1 MEQKADKDSR
11 VNAEKPPV
19 GIRAGN
25 GRYVFDMANLND
37 VPAGPA
43 YSTTHGSLVAGE
55 RAMCGLMRIPR
66 GTGAHPHSHP
76 NEQWTYVL
84 EGELLVDIDGVK
96 ARVTPGFLVYMPANV
111 VHSATA
117 SPEADVVFLTFKDTS
132 YGLWGI
138 PAQNNAKGGRSTT
151 ASGTP
156 ADEKK

>member
-1 MEQKADKDSR
+1 
-11 VNAEKPPV
+11 
-19 GIRAGN
+19 
-25 GRYVFDMANLND
+25 MANIND

-43 YSTTHGSLVAGE
+43 YSTTHGSLVEGE

-66 GTGAHPHSHP
+66 GTGARPHSHP

-96 ARVTPGFLVYMPANV
+96 ARVRPGFLVYMPPNV

-138 PAQNNAKGGRSTT
+138 PADGESSGERVAA
-151 ASGTP
+151 ASQSP

>member
-1 MEQKADKDSR
+1 
-11 VNAEKPPV
+11 
-19 GIRAGN
+19 
-25 GRYVFDMANLND
+25 MANIND

-66 GTGAHPHSHP
+66 GTGALAHSHP

-96 ARVTPGFLVYMPANV
+96 ARVRPGFLVYMPPNV

-138 PAQNNAKGGRSTT
+138 PAGGAPKGERGSSE
-151 ASGTP
+151 ASSPT
-156 ADEKK
+156 DDKK

>member
-1 MEQKADKDSR
+1 MAQQKDKDSGGTS
-11 VNAEKPPV
+11 EPPV

-25 GRYVFDMANLND
+25 GRYIFDMANLND

-66 GTGAHPHSHP
+66 GTGARAHSHP

-96 ARVTPGFLVYMPANV
+96 TRVSPGFLVYMPANV

-117 SPEADVVFLTFKDTS
+117 SPDADVVFLTFKDTS

-138 PAQNNAKGGRSTT
+138 PADEIPKGERGIT
-151 ASGTP
+151 AFDTP

>member
-1 MEQKADKDSR
+1 MEQKTDKDSG
-11 VNAEKPPV
+11 APTEPPV

-25 GRYVFDMANLND
+25 GRYIFDMANLND

-66 GTGAHPHSHP
+66 GTGARAHSHP

-84 EGELLVDIDGVK
+84 EGELLIDIDGVK

-117 SPEADVVFLTFKDTS
+117 SPDADVVFLTFKDTS

-138 PAQNNAKGGRSTT
+138 PADEKPISERGTS
-151 ASGTP
+151 ASEKL